1 LAELRSLVILIA
13 GSRIAQIQHKI
24 WLSLAFARV
33 YEGKKL
39 AWAAIR
45 FLRKEDHYILVMIR
59 IAGLRPA
66 GDQLKLFATAL
77 AIVICALLLPL
88 PSAKYHFHLPSR
100 SDLAFYFWAAVVF
113 LVIAY
118 SALRFIVGSKRTDD
132 LTSKALE
139 TIVRIYQR

>member
-1 LAELRSLVILIA
+1 
-13 GSRIAQIQHKI
+13 
-24 WLSLAFARV
+24 
-33 YEGKKL
+33 
-39 AWAAIR
+39 
-45 FLRKEDHYILVMIR
+45 MIR

-77 AIVICALLLPL
+77 AIVICALLIPL
-88 PSAKYHFHLPSR
+88 LSAKYHFHLPSR
-100 SDLAFYFWAAVVF
+100 SDLAFYVWAAAVC

-118 SALRFIVGSKRTDD
+118 SALRFIIGSKRTDD